1 MRNID
6 FVMFKVGKES
16 FRIEIEYLRVTDDEI
31 VLQVATLDDAFKV
44 CYAYRNAKGSQI
56 VPFGEVFQVRVR
68 KGE

>member
-1 MRNID
+1 MRDTD

-16 FRIEIEYLRVTDDEI
+16 FRIEIEYLRVTDEEV

-56 VPFGEVFQVRVR
+56 VPFGDAFQVRVQ
-68 KGE
+68 K

>member
-16 FRIEIEYLRVTDDEI
+16 FRIEIEYLRVTDEEI

-56 VPFGEVFQVRVR
+56 VPFGDAFQVRV
-68 KGE
+68 KK